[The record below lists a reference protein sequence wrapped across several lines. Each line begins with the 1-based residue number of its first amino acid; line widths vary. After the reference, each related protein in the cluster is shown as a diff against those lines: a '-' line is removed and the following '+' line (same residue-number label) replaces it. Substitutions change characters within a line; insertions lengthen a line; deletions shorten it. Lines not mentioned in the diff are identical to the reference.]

1 MDSRQLN
8 DVNPALTQISNKTFT
23 QIQIQIQIQTK
34 YKYNI
39 NDAGGQLS
47 PKSILGKTRE
57 LLFTE
62 KNQTR
67 PSSKHQREMSD
78 ASISETNKV
87 IRKQESNLIMWTPA
101 VLQFLNLLTLGLQRR
116 LRDKQKYKQ
125 ISITA
130 CETNNRTLEGVFPNH
145 NQ

>member
-1 MDSRQLN
+1 M
-8 DVNPALTQISNKTFT
+8 I
-23 QIQIQIQIQTK
+23 

-39 NDAGGQLS
+39 NDTGGQPS

-57 LLFTE
+57 LLLTE

-87 IRKQESNLIMWTPA
+87 IRKQESNLTMWTPA
-101 VLQFLNLLTLGLQRR
+101 VLQFF
-116 LRDKQKYKQ
+116 KYVDTGTSKKASRQ
-125 ISITA
+125 TKI
-130 CETNNRTLEGVFPNH
+130 
-145 NQ
+145 